1 MIRIEIVAAFEL
13 KKSKRYENAFD
24 FARIHFMDYP
34 FLEFSDDEISSED
47 DDVVLVSA
55 ERRKYVY
62 KDFISDSPV
71 YLKIAYRFEKNQGV
85 CEFVIEGEDAYMAQ
99 SLVMEQFQHMFTSQ
113 KYLKSVGITYNGCE
127 VSD

>member
-13 KKSKRYENAFD
+13 KTQKRYENAFD
-24 FARIHFMDYP
+24 LARVHFMDCP
-34 FLEFSDDEISSED
+34 FLEFSDDEILLAD

-55 ERRKYVY
+55 ERRQYTY

-85 CEFVIEGEDAYMAQ
+85 CEFIIKGEDAYMAQ
-99 SLVMEQFQHMFTSQ
+99 SWVMEEFQHMFVSQ
-113 KYLKSVGITYNGCE
+113 KYFKSVGITYNGCE